1 MNGQELRLLRMR
13 LQMTQT
19 EAGAWLGV
27 CRSKPNGVSLRTW
40 QDWEWGNSGIPDEVI
55 AAMIRANAWLSSL
68 ESQIAQFA
76 QDGDAAMPVYAS
88 KADFDLPGRELWQF
102 RPYHAALARAVAEA
116 RLRLVEFDPAG
127 YTTWRQDRPDDET
140 QRIVWAMQS
149 A

>member
-27 CRSKPNGVSLRTW
+27 YRSKPNGVSLRTW
-40 QDWEWGNSGIPDEVI
+40 QDWEWGKSGIPDEVI
-55 AAMIRANAWLSSL
+55 ASAIRVNTWLSDL
-68 ESQIAQFA
+68 ESEIAQFA
-76 QDGDAAMPVYAS
+76 QADNAVMPVYA
-88 KADFDLPGRELWQF
+88 KKEDFALPGREPWQF

-127 YTTWRQDRPDDET
+127 YAAWRQDRPDDET